1 MKIEFK
7 EVQKFTQWWLWLIII
22 GIGMLPIYGIYK
34 QFILGEKFG
43 TNPMSNTDLVF
54 FAIFVLG
61 LIALFLIMKLKT
73 EINENEVK
81 IKFVP
86 FITKSIKWNEIKNAE
101 VINYGFVGWG
111 IKIWTKYGTVYNTKG
126 NIGLSIKL
134 KNGKKLLIGTQKKTE
149 LKNVIEKIINS

>member
-1 MKIEFK
+1 MNTEFK

-43 TNPMSNTDLVF
+43 TNPMSNTGLVF
-54 FAIFVLG
+54 FIIFVFG
-61 LIALFLIMKLKT
+61 LIALFLLMKLKT

-111 IKIWTKYGTVYNTKG
+111 IKIGTKYGTVYNTKG
-126 NIGLSIKL
+126 KIGLSIKL
-134 KNGKKLLIGTQKKTE
+134 KNGKKLLIGTQKEAE
-149 LKNVIEKIINS
+149 LKNVIDKIINS